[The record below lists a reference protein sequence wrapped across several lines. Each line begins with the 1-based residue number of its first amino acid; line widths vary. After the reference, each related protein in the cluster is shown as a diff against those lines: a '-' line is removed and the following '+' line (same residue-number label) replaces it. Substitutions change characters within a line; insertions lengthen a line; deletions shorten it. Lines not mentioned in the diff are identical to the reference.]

1 MKIENFAEM
10 VKDGII
16 KQLGEGCNVS
26 IRRVRKNNGV
36 VYTGLQ
42 FQKGISYSSPLVYL
56 DILYRNFQYDKTPLS
71 DIVDYVI
78 KTAKDKVYQ
87 VDMRLFLNYGNI
99 EDSIVYSLIHT
110 ERNTEL
116 LEDLPH
122 KEFLDLSAVFRCML
136 ASDILGTS
144 YITIHNAHLKLWDV
158 TVDDLFHAAEK
169 NTPLLMKYELKSM
182 KDVLL
187 EIIESEQ
194 PEEADYDLYMDAI
207 EDGIPLYVLSNEYR
221 IDGAACI
228 LYPALLADI
237 CARLESSF
245 YVIPSSVHEV
255 LILPADNTDESEKI
269 RDMIRE
275 INDTQVAAEEILSY
289 SPYFYDREE
298 NRLYIV

>member
-1 MKIENFAEM
+1 MKIEDFAEM
-10 VKDGII
+10 VKDGVI
-16 KQLGEGCNVS
+16 KRLGEGCNVS

-42 FQKGISYSSPLVYL
+42 FQKGFSYSSPLVYL

-122 KEFLDLSAVFRCML
+122 KEFLDLSAVFQCML
-136 ASDILGTS
+136 ASDTLGTS
-144 YITIHNAHLKLWDV
+144 YIAIHNAHLKLWDV

-169 NTPLLMKYELKSM
+169 NTPLLLKYELKSM
-182 KDVLL
+182 KDVLM

-194 PEEADYDLYMDAI
+194 PEETDYDLYRDVM
-207 EDGIPLYVLSNEYR
+207 EDKIPIYVLSNEER
-221 IDGAACI
+221 INGAACI

-255 LILPADNTDESEKI
+255 LILPSNDTDDSEKI
-269 RDMIRE
+269 REMIKE

-289 SPYFYDREE
+289 SLYFYEKE
-298 NRLYIV
+298 GNRLHMV